1 MRIALIG
8 NQNSGKTTF
17 FNYLTGSYQKVGNFP
32 GITVEMKY
40 GKLKHFPEIEIVDLP
55 GVYSLDNYSEEEKET
70 INFLKN
76 NQVDYIINIID
87 GTCLSRHLLLTKELL
102 KLNTKVIL
110 CISFFDEMTT
120 QQKENLQKLEREE
133 QISLFL
139 IDYRNK
145 KLIDDFYSKLHN
157 KNENKKELNLSLLEN
172 EDVRIKNDLD
182 RVFLNRFLAYPL
194 MILIFS
200 LILFLSFYVGG
211 NILGNA
217 ISSFFDYLIG
227 FLNNFFIRINLNI
240 IITSLLLEG
249 IIPALGTLLSLAPTL
264 LILFFCI
271 SLLEDS
277 GYLSRVAALM
287 DRLLRPLG
295 LSGRSFV
302 CLILGYGCTVSG
314 VLASKI
320 LTDKEEKKLVLK
332 LVPYSI
338 CPARMMILLA
348 VLPLLFHEYA
358 FFALLLIYL
367 LANSIMILMSFIF
380 RMKKKNKVPYF
391 ILELPKYRFP
401 SFKNAFYLVEE
412 KLKDYIARAF
422 NIILISTVF
431 IWFLSSFDYKM
442 NFLLEDRN
450 TSLLSI
456 LGNSISF
463 IWLPFNFPEPYKVTS
478 SLIIGLISKESFL
491 STMVILYGSLENI
504 INLFTSENL
513 IALIV
518 FVMLYMPC
526 IAVFSVV
533 KKENKSFIKT
543 FLIFT
548 LETLIAYLVSIL
560 IYFILMLI

>member
-1 MRIALIG
+1 MKIALVG

-32 GITVEMKY
+32 GVTVEMKH
-40 GKLKHFPEIEIVDLP
+40 GRLKHYSEIEIIDLP
-55 GVYSLDNYSEEEKET
+55 GIYSLDDYSEEEKET
-70 INFLKN
+70 TKFLKN

-87 GTCLSRHLLLTKELL
+87 GTCLNRHLLLTKELL
-102 KLNTKVIL
+102 KLNTNVIL

-133 QISLFL
+133 QCSLFL

-182 RVFLNRFLAYPL
+182 RIFLNRFLAYPL

-367 LANSIMILMSFIF
+367 LANIIMIFMSFIF
-380 RMKKKNKVPYF
+380 RLKKQNKVPYF
-391 ILELPKYRFP
+391 ILELPKYRLP
-401 SFKNAFYLVEE
+401 SLKNAFYLVEE
-412 KLKDYIARAF
+412 KLKDYVSRAF
-422 NIILISTVF
+422 NIILIATIFV
-431 IWFLSSFDYKM
+431 WFLSSFDYKL
-442 NFLLEDRN
+442 NFLLCDKS

-456 LGNSISF
+456 LGNAISF

-504 INLFTSENL
+504 INLFTSESL
-513 IALIV
+513 IALLV

-526 IAVFSVV
+526 IAVFSVI